1 MLQFSNARATQLL
14 RFGSISP
21 LPVILHLLRFL
32 VYHDEFKVVRAL
44 GFRKPTSLQKVEGR
58 DDVSSISIS
67 VSDLIDLHCDRI
79 NAPSNTH
86 NSLISPCKCFRMDHG
101 SNGSC

>member
-44 GFRKPTSLQKVEGR
+44 GFRKPTSL
-58 DDVSSISIS
+58 
-67 VSDLIDLHCDRI
+67 
-79 NAPSNTH
+79 
-86 NSLISPCKCFRMDHG
+86 
-101 SNGSC
+101 